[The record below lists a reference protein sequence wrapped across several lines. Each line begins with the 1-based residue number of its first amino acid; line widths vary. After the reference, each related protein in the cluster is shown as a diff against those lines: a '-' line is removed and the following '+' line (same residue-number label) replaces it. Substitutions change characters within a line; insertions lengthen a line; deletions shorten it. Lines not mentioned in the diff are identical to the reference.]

1 MMELSL
7 VEQFAILIL
16 IHLMYDFH
24 WQGDFVG
31 TYKAKYIFILFI
43 HCLTWALFLSLGLKI
58 LGIYTLWK
66 FMFLFATHFIIDLAK
81 ISLQREAH
89 YSGYLIADQLAHV
102 FTLIIVFIF

>member
-1 MMELSL
+1 MELSL

-16 IHLMYDFH
+16 MHLMYDFH

-43 HCLTWALFLSLGLKI
+43 HCLTWALFLSLGLKL

-66 FMFLFATHFIIDLAK
+66 FMFLFTTHIIIDLIK
-81 ISLQREAH
+81 ITLQREMY
-89 YSGYLIADQLAHV
+89 YSYYLIADQFAHLV
-102 FTLIIVFIF
+102 TLIIVFIF

>member
-1 MMELSL
+1 MIEFNM

-16 IHLMYDFH
+16 MHLMYDFH

-43 HCLTWALFLSLGLKI
+43 HCLTWALFLSLGLKL

-66 FMFLFATHFIIDLAK
+66 FMFLFTTHIIIDLIK
-81 ISLQREAH
+81 ITLQREMY
-89 YSGYLIADQLAHV
+89 YSYYLIADQFAHLV
-102 FTLIIVFIF
+102 TLIIVFIF